1 MFSFFCAVFFVF
13 VKYRVIAAPAAATAV
28 MIVAVVVH
36 DVEGGFGAVSSSLA
50 MVKLIVSDAAVLPA
64 VSVA

>member
-13 VKYRVIAAPAAATAV
+13 VKYRVIAAPAAATAAIA
-28 MIVAVVVH
+28 MTVVVN
-36 DVEGGFGAVSSSLA
+36 VVGVSSSLA